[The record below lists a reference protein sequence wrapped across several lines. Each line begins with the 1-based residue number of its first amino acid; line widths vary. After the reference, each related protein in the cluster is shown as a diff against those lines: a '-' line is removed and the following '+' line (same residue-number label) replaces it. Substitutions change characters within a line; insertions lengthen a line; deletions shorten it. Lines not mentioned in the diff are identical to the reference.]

1 MDELKL
7 RQGDEADTA
16 VLLGFVDDAVAWM
29 NSRGNTGQWGT
40 EPWSSRPDKAAR
52 VRAQAAGGNLVIA
65 EIGGVPAGA
74 VTLNS
79 GPPPHI
85 ATAEEPEIY
94 IGLLITSRRF
104 AGKRVGSRLIEY
116 VLDQARQRGI
126 GLVRVDCYAGGD
138 GELVRYYE
146 RQGFQKTAT
155 FDANG
160 WPGQVFQQRVARTS
174 PPGTATGR

>member
-1 MDELKL
+1 MNDLEF
-7 RQGDEADTA
+7 RRGTEADTP
-16 VLLGFVDDAVAWM
+16 VLLGFVDDAVVWM
-29 NSRGNTGQWGT
+29 NSRGNTRQWGT
-40 EPWSSRPDKAAR
+40 EPWSSHPDKVAR

-65 EIGGVPAGA
+65 EIGGLPAGA
-74 VTLNS
+74 VTLNQ

-85 ATAEEPEIY
+85 AVADEPEIY

-104 AGKRVGSRLIEY
+104 AGQRVGSRLIEY

-146 RQGFQKTAT
+146 RQGFRKTVG
-155 FDANG
+155 FEVNG
-160 WPGQVFQQRVARTS
+160 WPGQVFRQRVEPPS
-174 PPGTATGR
+174 PPGTETGR